1 MNYKPY
7 IDTTLAD
14 ENPSEII
21 KSRKTFAQ
29 NNVRNTLT
37 HNYVHVTLGVLT
49 AVSIVAIMSFTNM
62 NHVLYAIIGRL
73 GVFDLVAVQIFLA
86 TWFCTSIN
94 KMQNSTA
101 KMAFYSYFVLAGITL
116 STLFCAVSIEAII
129 VALIIAVILCFGVK
143 WLVNS

>member
-14 ENPSEII
+14 ENSSEII
-21 KSRKTFAQ
+21 KPHKTFAQ

-37 HNYVHVTLGVLT
+37 HNYTHVILGVLT

-86 TWFCTSIN
+86 TWFCANTN
-94 KMQNSTA
+94 KMQDSTA
-101 KMAFYSYFVLAGITL
+101 KMTFYSYFVLAGITL

-143 WLVNS
+143 WIVNS

>member
-14 ENPSEII
+14 ENSSEII
-21 KSRKTFAQ
+21 KSCETFAQ
-29 NNVRNTLT
+29 NSVRNTLT
-37 HNYVHVTLGVLT
+37 HNYAHVILGVLT

-86 TWFCTSIN
+86 TWFCTSTS
-94 KMQNSTA
+94 KMQDSTA
-101 KMAFYSYFVLAGITL
+101 KMTFYSYFVLAGITL
-116 STLFCAVSIEAII
+116 STLFCTVSIEAII
-129 VALIIAVILCFGVK
+129 VALIIAVVLCFGIK
-143 WLVNS
+143 WIVNS